1 MCLRCMA
8 SPERMLM
15 KIQICDPKHFCYW
28 NGTSILHCH
37 VSASGAYG
45 EPITTKARLLL
56 IQFYDW
62 VRSND
67 KVIQSNKEKITN
79 IMTYVTNNR
88 VTEDDIEK
96 GLHNFLK
103 EIAEYDL
110 DLWGEDQEEDWGGRK
125 GMSLEIFRNGKFL

>member
-1 MCLRCMA
+1 MA
-8 SPERMLM
+8 SPERMLI
-15 KIQICDPKHFCYW
+15 KIRTCDPEQFCYW
-28 NGTSILHCH
+28 NGTSILHCR

-45 EPITTKARLLL
+45 EPITTEARCLLT
-56 IQFYDW
+56 QFYNW

-79 IMTYVTNNR
+79 IMTYINNNR

-103 EIAEYDL
+103 EIAGYDL
-110 DLWGEDQEEDWGGRK
+110 DLWGEDQEDWGGRK
-125 GMSLEIFRNGKFL
+125 DLSLELLLHGKFL